1 MRLRRQTPLPAQDL
15 MSLKKEKYVLRLLSV
30 LIFAAACLFG
40 QQIAAARPGQ
50 VTAITDVE
58 VFDATGAAPWRGT
71 VLVQDGKI
79 LEAGPK
85 VKAPR
90 GAKVIKGNGRALLP
104 GFYDVHTHWGP
115 RGTPADLPEVA
126 ANYLAAGVTTVLDFH
141 QPPEAFQPRREW
153 LAEIPS
159 PHVYMVARMS
169 TPGGHGADWS
179 DESTTK
185 WVSTE
190 ESAQRAVQ
198 ELVPYKPDYIKVFT
212 DGWRYERSPEET
224 SMNEEALE
232 ALAAE
237 AHTNNIRILTHTVT
251 SARGALAARA
261 GVDIIAHSLQ
271 DRALR
276 EEEVA
281 DIVTSGLFYA
291 PTLAIYEPRRPGA
304 PELDMENAAVR
315 QRVYKYGVAE
325 ENLRTLFA
333 AGVPVA
339 LGTDAGIGG
348 LVHGEGSLREM
359 ELLVAAGLSPADAL
373 MAATSVS
380 ARALGL
386 AEDRGTIEAGK
397 RADLVILDG
406 KPWENISDVRKTSLV
421 LVDGA
426 LVFDAANPPE
436 PLPLTLPA
444 RPAAPLIDD
453 FERADGRTAIDTLPV
468 TDLDFGM
475 ERSVITFTRR
485 PREEGDHVLSV
496 TARMARKEAPMAGVI
511 FPLSR
516 GSVIPADV
524 TGYEGIST
532 EIFGSGDYT
541 LRVLSMQGVWEA
553 TVSAGEGWNT
563 LNVPFTNFAYSGN
576 ADPAPAWTG
585 DDLLQVGVLVK
596 REAGETAW
604 FEIDDIG
611 FYGAE

>member
-1 MRLRRQTPLPAQDL
+1 M
-15 MSLKKEKYVLRLLSV
+15 LRLLSV
-30 LIFAAACLFG
+30 LLLATVCLFG
-40 QQIAAARPGQ
+40 QQSAFARPGQ
-50 VTAITDVE
+50 VTAITNVE
-58 VFDATGAAPWRGT
+58 VFDATGAAPWQGT
-71 VLVQDGKI
+71 VLIRDGRI
-79 LEAGPK
+79 IEAGPK

-90 GAKVIKGNGRALLP
+90 GAKIIKGNGRALLP

-115 RGTPADLPEVA
+115 RGTPAALPDVA

-141 QPPEAFQPRREW
+141 QPPEAYEPRREW
-153 LAEIPS
+153 LSQIPS
-159 PHVYMVARMS
+159 PHTYLIARMS

-179 DESTTK
+179 DETTTK
-185 WVSTE
+185 WVFTE
-190 ESAQRAVQ
+190 ESAQRAVR
-198 ELVPYKPDYIKVFT
+198 ELLPYKPDYIKVFT

-237 AHTNNIRILTHTVT
+237 AHANNIRILTHTVT

-261 GVDIIAHSLQ
+261 GVDIVAHSLQ

-281 DIVTSGLFYA
+281 DIVASGLFYA

-304 PELDMENAAVR
+304 PELDMESAAVR
-315 QRVYKYGVAE
+315 QRVWKYGVAE

-348 LVHGEGSLREM
+348 LVHGDATLREI
-359 ELLVAAGLSPADAL
+359 ELLVAAGLSTTDAL

-380 ARALGL
+380 ARALDV
-386 AEDRGTIEAGK
+386 AEDRGTIEPGK
-397 RADLVILDG
+397 RADLVLIDG
-406 KPWENISDVRKTSLV
+406 KPWETISDVRKTSLV

-426 LVFDAANPPE
+426 AVYDAANPPE
-436 PLPLTLPA
+436 PLPSTLPA
-444 RPAAPLIDD
+444 RPAAALIDD

-475 ERSVITFTRR
+475 ERSVIAFTRR
-485 PREEGDHVLSV
+485 PQEAGDHVLSV
-496 TARMARKEAPMAGVI
+496 TARMARKENPMAGVL

-524 TGYEGIST
+524 TAYEGVST
-532 EIFGSGDYT
+532 DLFGSGDYT
-541 LRVLSMQGVWEA
+541 LRILTLTGMWEA
-553 TVSAGEGWNT
+553 KVSAGDGWNSI
-563 LNVPFTNFAYSGN
+563 NVPFADFAFAGS

-585 DDLLQVGVLVK
+585 DDLLQVGVMVN
-596 REAGETAW
+596 RGAGESAW

-611 FYGAE
+611 FYAAE

>member
-1 MRLRRQTPLPAQDL
+1 M
-15 MSLKKEKYVLRLLSV
+15 LRLVSV
-30 LIFAAACLFG
+30 LLLAIVCLFG
-40 QQIAAARPGQ
+40 QQFAFARPGQ
-50 VTAITDVE
+50 VTVITNVE
-58 VFDATGAAPWRGT
+58 VFDSTGAASWQGS
-71 VLVQDGKI
+71 VLIRDGRI
-79 LEAGPK
+79 IEAGPK

-115 RGTPADLPEVA
+115 RATPSALPDVA
-126 ANYLAAGVTTVLDFH
+126 ANYLASGVTTVLDFH

-153 LAEIPS
+153 LGQIPS
-159 PHVYMVARMS
+159 PHVNLVARMS

-179 DESTTK
+179 DETTTK

-198 ELVPYKPDYIKVFT
+198 ELLPYKPDYIKVFS
-212 DGWRYERSPEET
+212 DGWRYGASPEET
-224 SMNEEALE
+224 SMNEETLTALVE
-232 ALAAE
+232 E
-237 AHTNNIRILTHTVT
+237 AHANDIRILTHTVT

-276 EEEVA
+276 EDEVA
-281 DIVTSGLFYA
+281 DILASGMSYA

-304 PELDMENAAVR
+304 PELDMESASVR
-315 QRVYKYGVAE
+315 MRVWKYGIAE
-325 ENLRTLFA
+325 ENLRTLFE

-348 LVHGEGSLREM
+348 LVHGDASLREI
-359 ELLVAAGLSPADAL
+359 ELFVEAGLSPADAL
-373 MAATSVS
+373 IAATVNS

-386 AEDRGTIEAGK
+386 SEDRGTIEVGK
-397 RADLVILDG
+397 RADIVLIEG
-406 KPWENISDVRKTSLV
+406 KPWENIGDVRNISLV
-421 LVDGA
+421 LVDGVT
-426 LVFDAANPPE
+426 VFDAANPPK
-436 PLPLTLPA
+436 PLPSILPA
-444 RPAAPLIDD
+444 RPAASLIDD

-485 PREEGDHVLSV
+485 PRQAGDHVLSV
-496 TARMARKEAPMAGVI
+496 TARMARKEKPMAGVL

-524 TGYEGIST
+524 TAYEGVST
-532 EIFGSGDYT
+532 DLFGAGDYT
-541 LRVLSMQGVWEA
+541 LRILSLKGMWEA
-553 TVSAGEGWNT
+553 KVSAGDGWISFKI
-563 LNVPFTNFAYSGN
+563 PFTDFAFTGN

-585 DDLLQVGVLVK
+585 DDLLQIGVLIN

-604 FEIDDIG
+604 FEIDNIG
-611 FYGAE
+611 FYAAE